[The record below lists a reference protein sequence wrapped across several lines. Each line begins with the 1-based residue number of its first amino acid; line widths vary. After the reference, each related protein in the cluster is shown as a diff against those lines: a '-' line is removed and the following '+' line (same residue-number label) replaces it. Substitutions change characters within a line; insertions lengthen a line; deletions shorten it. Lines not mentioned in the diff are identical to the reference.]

1 MVTILRHACLVVI
14 FTSLFIGLQG
24 GAPALAVAPGAGA
37 DAAPGAQKLSPKQLE
52 ELVGRIALYPDD
64 LLVIILQGSAYP
76 LDIVQA
82 ERFLPKLKKDPKLQP
97 DSRWDQSIRSLLN
110 YPDVVT
116 MMSQDLDWTTALG
129 EAVVSQQADVMK
141 AIQQFRAK
149 AQTAG
154 NLKSDDKQIVVV
166 EKEVIKVVPA
176 NPEVIYVPQYQPTTV
191 VVQQAAPIAYYP
203 TPYPVY
209 YYPYPPGAAFA
220 TGLFVGAVTA
230 SAFNWGSN
238 DINANVNINHTDN
251 LNVNRNNAQ
260 YQQKADQARQQGQQR
275 AQQPATQQARGGDGG
290 TKWQS
295 GKRPGEVSGGGATS
309 RQQARPGE
317 AKTAQSRGGD
327 TFGNYGRGQD
337 AAQFQNRGQ
346 QSRSGA
352 SATAA
357 SSRGGGGASV
367 SRPSGGGFSGGA
379 AGGGGRGGGGGASR
393 GGGGGRR
400 R

>member
-1 MVTILRHACLVVI
+1 MRKDWRRMKPTVATDREPHLRPLALLSYANSVMVTILRHACLVVI
-14 FTSLFIGLQG
+14 FTSLLIGLPG
-24 GAPALAVAPGAGA
+24 GAPALAVAPGVGA

-154 NLKSDDKQIVVV
+154 NLKSDDKQIIIV

-230 SAFNWGSN
+230 
-238 DINANVNINHTDN
+238 
-251 LNVNRNNAQ
+251 R
-260 YQQKADQARQQGQQR
+260 
-275 AQQPATQQARGGDGG
+275 
-290 TKWQS
+290 
-295 GKRPGEVSGGGATS
+295 
-309 RQQARPGE
+309 
-317 AKTAQSRGGD
+317 
-327 TFGNYGRGQD
+327 
-337 AAQFQNRGQ
+337 
-346 QSRSGA
+346 RS
-352 SATAA
+352 T
-357 SSRGGGGASV
+357 
-367 SRPSGGGFSGGA
+367 GA
-379 AGGGGRGGGGGASR
+379 ATTSTPT
-393 GGGGGRR
+393 
-400 R
+400 